1 MAVRWKQVMTMLLKG
16 AGAVGDGTCRALWQ
30 A

>member
-1 MAVRWKQVMTMLLKG
+1 MAVRWKQVMTMLLRG
-16 AGAVGDGTCRALWQ
+16 GEPVGDGTCRALWQ